1 MSDMATIR
9 SVISSTE
16 RTKKITS
23 AMQLVA
29 SSKMVKAQKL
39 MQKARP
45 YADNISRILQ
55 HMGSMQK
62 FDHPVFAE
70 PRGEKAV
77 YIVLSSDR
85 GLCGGL
91 NIALFKKVIMEMQQ
105 SGQENVC
112 LVGNKA
118 KQFFQRIGGNVIN
131 VKTHLGDAP
140 DINEVYSIV
149 QQVVDGFL
157 NGQYDRIYLAYNKYV
172 NVMTQ
177 EPVVVPMLPVSNH
190 EEDSKAQWDYI
201 YEPNVESIFDV
212 LVTRYAMSV
221 VYAAVLENNA
231 CEQSAR
237 MIAMKSATENAEG
250 VIDDLRLAYNK
261 ARQAVI
267 TTELSEIIAGAGAV

>member
-70 PRGEKAV
+70 PRGGKAV

-91 NIALFKKVIMEMQQ
+91 NIALFKKVIMEMKQ

-118 KQFFQRIGGNVIN
+118 KQFF
-131 VKTHLGDAP
+131 
-140 DINEVYSIV
+140 
-149 QQVVDGFL
+149 
-157 NGQYDRIYLAYNKYV
+157 
-172 NVMTQ
+172 
-177 EPVVVPMLPVSNH
+177 
-190 EEDSKAQWDYI
+190 
-201 YEPNVESIFDV
+201 
-212 LVTRYAMSV
+212 
-221 VYAAVLENNA
+221 
-231 CEQSAR
+231 
-237 MIAMKSATENAEG
+237 
-250 VIDDLRLAYNK
+250 
-261 ARQAVI
+261 
-267 TTELSEIIAGAGAV
+267 